1 MNDERERPARTG
13 GTTRAVLTDS
23 HFWVPFVV
31 LVAGIALLAILHK
44 A

>member
-1 MNDERERPARTG
+1 MNDERERSVRTG

-23 HFWVPFVV
+23 HFWVPFLA
-31 LVAGIALLAILHK
+31 LVAGIALLAVLHK